1 MSDNYYQWSK
11 IKQNLERMLLINVKD
26 VYFLKKQIFNENS
39 RKIILEILG
48 SD

>member
-1 MSDNYYQWSK
+1 MF
-11 IKQNLERMLLINVKD
+11 LRNVKD
-26 VYFLKKQIFNENS
+26 VYFIKKQIFNENS